1 MVFVIL
7 TAIALAGA
15 VSAALALV
23 ASQLRQRHA
32 FPEEEAPIA
41 EAQACALRSHFAFM
55 IGAED
60 Q

>member
-41 EAQACALRSHFAFM
+41 EAQACALRSHFALM
-55 IGAED
+55 I
-60 Q
+60 